1 MLTANKLKGE
11 FMSKNFEIINKEINE
26 NNIIANLFLYFHL
39 QVVECL
45 PLENGKMSLKI

>member
-11 FMSKNFEIINKEINE
+11 FMSKNFEIINKEM
-26 NNIIANLFLYFHL
+26 
-39 QVVECL
+39 CL

>member
-26 NNIIANLFLYFHL
+26 NNIIANLFIFPFAGGG
-39 QVVECL
+39 V
-45 PLENGKMSLKI
+45 SAFR